1 MLFIFFTV
9 EDVLSMKGS
18 CYTNVIKDV
27 DDELDDD
34 CNTNGITTHHKSNAF
49 PLWTGSFYIYVPLT
63 QTTPT
68 K

>member
-34 CNTNGITTHHKSNAF
+34 
-49 PLWTGSFYIYVPLT
+49 
-63 QTTPT
+63 
-68 K
+68 